1 VHYPGDGNVLYIRLS
16 RAQVA
21 EKLRGYWRY
30 HVLTRKWSDIGYQ
43 VAIDQ
48 AGRVWDLRGIDRI
61 PAASASDANP
71 DANKEWGA
79 CLMVIGNS
87 ETPTPAMIEAFRH
100 WRHFRWLARWP
111 GRLQVRGHRQVPGA
125 STSCP
130 GSRLVALIDSGSLSR
145 APAIPP
151 PTGDDDMSVADARIA
166 LATMFD
172 EAANGSTPT
181 GRNLRKDLA
190 AIFAPIIADV
200 LDDPDAAAT
209 AALAIVD
216 GSEALEELLV
226 RDREPNPELGID
238 HVTGE
243 RVDPGPTDGAAYDV
257 GARDDVAQGDDVA
270 DPSER

>member
-1 VHYPGDGNVLYIRLS
+1 
-16 RAQVA
+16 
-21 EKLRGYWRY
+21 
-30 HVLTRKWSDIGYQ
+30 
-43 VAIDQ
+43 
-48 AGRVWDLRGIDRI
+48 
-61 PAASASDANP
+61 
-71 DANKEWGA
+71 
-79 CLMVIGNS
+79 
-87 ETPTPAMIEAFRH
+87 
-100 WRHFRWLARWP
+100 
-111 GRLQVRGHRQVPGA
+111 
-125 STSCP
+125 
-130 GSRLVALIDSGSLSR
+130 
-145 APAIPP
+145 
-151 PTGDDDMSVADARIA
+151 MSVADARIA

-216 GSEALEELLV
+216 GSDALEELLV